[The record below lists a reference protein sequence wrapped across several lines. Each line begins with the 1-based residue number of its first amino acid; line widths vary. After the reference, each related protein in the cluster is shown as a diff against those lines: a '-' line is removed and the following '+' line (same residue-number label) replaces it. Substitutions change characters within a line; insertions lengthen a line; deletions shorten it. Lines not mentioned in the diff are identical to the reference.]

1 MSEIRTIFAADFGT
15 EKVPSVRESES
26 NVSSKIYLIMSNIIS
41 IISEQRLGRKQP
53 YGCLDGHGATKALQ
67 KLVERTNDL
76 YEIREAEFVRVAF
89 RKTNG
94 IYDNVTISAAHQ
106 LSDDEVVALAIREY
120 GVPCVEAV
128 VAVQHVKHQYLVF
141 V

>member
-1 MSEIRTIFAADFGT
+1 MLKNKF
-15 EKVPSVRESES
+15 
-26 NVSSKIYLIMSNIIS
+26 NIS
-41 IISEQRLGRKQP
+41 RHRVGRKRRHESLDRR
-53 YGCLDGHGATKALQ
+53 CLNNEWQ
-67 KLVERTNDL
+67 RVMERTNDL

-89 RKTNG
+89 RKANG
-94 IYDNVTISAAHQ
+94 IYGNVTISAAHQ

-120 GVPCVEAV
+120 GVPSVEAV